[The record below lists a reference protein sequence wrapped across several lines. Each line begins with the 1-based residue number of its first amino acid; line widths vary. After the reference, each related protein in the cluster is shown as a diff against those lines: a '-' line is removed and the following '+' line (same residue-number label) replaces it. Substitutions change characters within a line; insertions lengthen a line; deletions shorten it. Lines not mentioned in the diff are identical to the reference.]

1 MLHKRFFWACATIAL
16 TSALTTAV
24 FAQAP
29 AQFQPLPRMSI
40 SSDTDNAFGM
50 ATGDVNGDGA
60 VDYVVANLST
70 AQSTKLYIND
80 GNGNFTDMS
89 STLLPSALSGGSVV
103 MGDIDRDGD
112 VDIIIGTQN
121 TSMRLQVFLND
132 GKGKFTDN
140 TSKSISSQPTELF
153 YDMKLGDV
161 DFDRDLDL
169 ACAAASGTS
178 SRLFLNDGKGNF
190 TDATGKTFPTVG
202 AGHWGVEFVD
212 LGRDVD
218 MDIVLH
224 SAGSVPPKILINTDF
239 KGTFQDQSSTWLP
252 SGFTTANGR
261 KVVGADFNGDGYND
275 LFFGNYTGQN
285 QLLLF
290 DPTSSSVRFK
300 DVTTTNMPSLSD
312 NTYMLGAGDIDED
325 GDIDVVSGNWAS
337 AGVQNTVYLNDGKG
351 KFQNATSSRYAT
363 VTDATTALAL
373 ADVDGDGD
381 LDAIVGNWVAQ
392 NQVVFNLHRHVY
404 APTQPAINS
413 NYTLDFWSSPG
424 YATLPHVVIPL
435 VGLAE
440 ASPHFAVAPFGGLL
454 GIPLSGV
461 VILPAAPIQASAG
474 KYSAMFAVPNDKNL
488 SGLKFY
494 VQSLVGQTPKPIP
507 SFANLF
513 KEQVK

>member
-1 MLHKRFFWACATIAL
+1 MLHRISLVCATAVL
-16 TSALTTAV
+16 TSAV
-24 FAQAP
+24 FAQTQ
-29 AQFQPLPRMSI
+29 QFQPLPRMSI
-40 SSDTDNAFGM
+40 STDADNAFGI

-89 STLLPSALSGGSVV
+89 STLLPSALSGGSVA

-112 VDIIIGTQN
+112 LDIIIGTQN

-178 SRLFLNDGKGNF
+178 SRLFLNDGKGVF
-190 TDATGKTFPTVG
+190 TDATGKTFPSVG
-202 AGHWGVEFVD
+202 AGHWGVEIVD

-224 SAGSVPPKILINTDF
+224 SSATKAPIILINTDF
-239 KGTFQDQSSTWLP
+239 RGTFKDQSSTWLP
-252 SGFTTANGR
+252 SGFTTSNGR
-261 KVVGADFNGDGYND
+261 KVVGRDFNGDGYND
-275 LFFGNYTGQN
+275 LFFGNYTTQN
-285 QLLLF
+285 QLLLY
-290 DPTSSSVRFK
+290 DPTSSSAKFK

-325 GDIDVVSGNWAS
+325 GDIDVLSGNWAS
-337 AGVQNTVYLNDGKG
+337 AGIQNTLYLNDGKG
-351 KFQNATSSRYAT
+351 KFSNATSSRYAT
-363 VTDATTALAL
+363 VTDPTTVLAL

-381 LDAIVGNWVAQ
+381 LDAIVGNWIKQ

-404 APTQPAINS
+404 APTQPAINT
-413 NYTLDFWSSPG
+413 NYTLDFWSAPG

-435 VGLAE
+435 VGLTE
-440 ASPHFAVAPFGGLL
+440 AKPHFAVAPFGGLL

-461 VILPAAPIQASAG
+461 VILPATSVAAPGG
-474 KYSAMFAVPNDKNL
+474 KRSLTFGVPNDKNL

-507 SFANLF
+507 SFGNLF
-513 KEQVK
+513 PDQVK